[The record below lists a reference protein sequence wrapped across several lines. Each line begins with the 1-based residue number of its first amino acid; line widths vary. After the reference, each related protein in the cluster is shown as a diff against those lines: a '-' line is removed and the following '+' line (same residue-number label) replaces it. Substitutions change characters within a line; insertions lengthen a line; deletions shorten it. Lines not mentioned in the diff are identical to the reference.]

1 MSKLVSA
8 MPAFTLPCC
17 TLHTNSYRYRC
28 NAHGLWVIP
37 CTDPD
42 EQHDLA
48 SVNTS
53 VARQLDGLLRSQ
65 FDYTEVDL
73 KVKTNDKMIYQKFF
87 VEPAAGNETVLR
99 AHWEKAYRGFD
110 DADWAKAKAWAAE
123 PLPPLKGL

>member
-1 MSKLVSA
+1 MI
-8 MPAFTLPCC
+8 PCQRLPCPVAPC
-17 TLHTNSYRYRC
+17 TLYYTGVAATRTHRGC
-28 NAHGLWVIP
+28 Q

-87 VEPAAGNETVLR
+87 VEPAAGNETTLR

-123 PLPPLKGL
+123 PLPPLKVL